1 MPGAFGR
8 AGSHAM
14 PTFVAIVL
22 ICLNTTPPER
32 CNEETAVDVLSITVD
47 SEMGCMTGWQEI
59 VARSS
64 LAGQLGKEAY
74 MRTRCR
80 RIS

>member
-32 CNEETAVDVLSITVD
+32 CNEETAVDVLSSPST
-47 SEMGCMTGWQEI
+47 
-59 VARSS
+59 ARW
-64 LAGQLGKEAY
+64 AA
-74 MRTRCR
+74 
-80 RIS
+80 